1 MSAKANSPSGP
12 KPLVIGELVMDAGPL
27 NHFAKAGWLGVL
39 RFVADGAQ
47 VVITDIVEA
56 ELRTGAHTRPHLQT
70 VLDSDWIERRVLSS
84 LEELGAYGKFSSRL
98 VGADGRNAGE
108 ASVLAYAQV
117 HRMIAVI
124 DDGAGRKA
132 GKTAEV
138 QVRGTLGLLMDA
150 IRSGQ
155 LTVEMVS
162 QVADDLLATQYRL
175 PFVQGEFAQWARQ
188 QGLK

>member
-1 MSAKANSPSGP
+1 
-12 KPLVIGELVMDAGPL
+12 MDAGPL

-47 VVITDIVEA
+47 VVITEVVEA
-56 ELRTGAHTRPHLQT
+56 ELRTGAHTRPHLQS
-70 VLDSDWIERRVLSS
+70 VLDSDWIERRVLTS
-84 LEELGAYGKFSSRL
+84 LEEISVYGNFASRL

-117 HRMIAVI
+117 HRMLAVI

-132 GKTAEV
+132 GQSAGV

-162 QVADDLLATQYRL
+162 QVADDLLATEYRF
-175 PFVQGEFAQWARQ
+175 PFKVGGFAQWARQ
-188 QGLK
+188 QGLE